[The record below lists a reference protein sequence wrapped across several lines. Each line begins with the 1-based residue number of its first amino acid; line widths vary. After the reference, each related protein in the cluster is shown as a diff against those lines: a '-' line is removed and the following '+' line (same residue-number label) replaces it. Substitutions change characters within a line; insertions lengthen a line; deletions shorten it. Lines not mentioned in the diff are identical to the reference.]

1 MEKQKQE
8 RDARMKKKEND
19 ENRQDELDRNR
30 QNAEIE
36 ALRKKLAKLQ
46 KDDAQRNDLWQ
57 KEDAAYEVKVEKQK
71 VKDDEDESYWI
82 KRLADLKK

>member
-8 RDARMKKKEND
+8 RDARMKQKEND

-46 KDDAQRNDLWQ
+46 KDNAQRNDLWQ